1 MMRSAEENLIIA
13 IQLMTLLTITF
24 PNRAK
29 ELAEK
34 AFANRHSNDQAL
46 MGMLTSKE
54 DVINAAA
61 LVRILTR
68 SLLLQE
74 RRAPGSIM
82 AKPLPKG

>member
-1 MMRSAEENLIIA
+1 MAG
-13 IQLMTLLTITF
+13 
-24 PNRAK
+24 
-29 ELAEK
+29 K
-34 AFANRHSNDQAL
+34 AFQNRHSNDTAL

-61 LVRILTR
+61 LVKILTK

-82 AKPLPKG
+82 AKPLPKPTSARKPHQNKKVLLIY